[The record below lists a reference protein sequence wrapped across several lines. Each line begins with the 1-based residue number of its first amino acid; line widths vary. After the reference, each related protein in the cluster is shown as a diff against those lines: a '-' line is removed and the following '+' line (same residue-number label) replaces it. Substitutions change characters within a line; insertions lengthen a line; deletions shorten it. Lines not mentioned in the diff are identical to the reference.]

1 MVKYRLAKAAGVS
14 LGAAS
19 ALILAANE
27 SRKRAI
33 IVNGHA
39 THSVWL
45 AFGEAAVV
53 GKGVYLAPNGGSFE
67 IPPDEMWTGTVY
79 GIASGAATTVGTEE
93 FS

>member
-1 MVKYRLAKAAGVS
+1 MIKYRLAKAAGVS

-19 ALILAANE
+19 TLLLGKNE
-27 SRKRAI
+27 ARKRAI
-33 IVNGHA
+33 LVNGHA
-39 THSVWL
+39 TQSVWL

-67 IPPDEMWTGTVY
+67 IPPDELWTGEVY
-79 GIASGAATTVGTEE
+79 GIASGAATPVGTEE